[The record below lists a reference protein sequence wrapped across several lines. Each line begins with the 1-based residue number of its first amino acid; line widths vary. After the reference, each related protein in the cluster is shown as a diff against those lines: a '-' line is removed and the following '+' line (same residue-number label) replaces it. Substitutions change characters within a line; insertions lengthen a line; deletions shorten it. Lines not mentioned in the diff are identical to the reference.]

1 MLRNDLNL
9 SVYKIN
15 FNVKTNRTNRLRS
28 ISWELVRSFVNYGN
42 FTPNV
47 IILLLYFIIRQS
59 VITLVVFLVLFLYES
74 LKLLEFYVR
83 KMCWWNICIFCNR
96 SILVNFNTVN
106 IHSIPWLTLNFVYF
120 HFLGTTLYS
129 SYDYYYPNVGSTFH

>member
-1 MLRNDLNL
+1 MLKRIVN
-9 SVYKIN
+9 
-15 FNVKTNRTNRLRS
+15 TNRLSS